1 MKKVY
6 AVHEYGSPSHFNA
19 LDYLIN
25 FNGGVLKYRELNLFK
40 QLGSSIKNL
49 NIIKFRKFILN
60 LFFLLTIFFHKPC
73 KIVLGI
79 APYNYNLWFLRLLF
93 LRHEVYY
100 FTSYT
105 CWDQTRMVHSKFYSD
120 RLLNIWRNFL
130 KNEVKHIFAVSEV
143 TKNELIKNDFSSQD
157 RITVVNHSFK
167 SDIVLPLHTI
177 KTLNFICVSALK
189 KSKGID
195 KLLDIFKKRPDLN
208 LTIVGTGELIA
219 DVQDA
224 ANNYSNIKYLGF
236 IKSFD
241 DLIKIYCDHSF
252 LLLNSQRTAKWE
264 ELFGMVVIEAMA
276 CGVIPI
282 TTDHPGPKEIISHGL
297 DGFICDESNIIDGIN
312 TAIAMTDEEYFKIRA
327 RAITC
332 GAKFS
337 SAKISAKW
345 KFIFN

>member
-1 MKKVY
+1 MKQVY
-6 AVHEYGSPSHFNA
+6 AIHEYGSPSHFNA
-19 LDYLIN
+19 LDYLIH
-25 FNGGVLKYRELNLFK
+25 FNGGVLKYRELNLYK

-49 NIIKFRKFILN
+49 SIIKFRKFFLN

-93 LRHEVYY
+93 IRHEVYY

-105 CWDQTRMVHSKFYSD
+105 CWDQSTMVHSRFYSE
-120 RLLNIWRNFL
+120 RLLKIWKKFL
-130 KNEVKHIFAVSEV
+130 QNEVRHIFAVSEF

-167 SDIVLPLHTI
+167 SDIALPLSTV
-177 KTLNFICVSALK
+177 KTLNFITVSTLK

-195 KLLDIFKKRPDLN
+195 KLLEIFKKHPDLN
-208 LTIVGTGELIA
+208 LTIVGKGELFT
-219 DVQDA
+219 DVQEA

-236 IKSFD
+236 INSFD
-241 DLIKIYCDHSF
+241 DLVKIYCDHSF
-252 LLLNSQRTAKWE
+252 LLLNSQRTKIWE
-264 ELFGMVVIEAMA
+264 ELFGMVIIEAMA

-282 TTDHPGPKEIISHGL
+282 TTDHPGPKEIISHGV
-297 DGFICDESNIIDGIN
+297 DGFICEQSNIIEGIN
-312 TAIAMTDEEYFKIRA
+312 TAIAMTKEEYLTIRA
-327 RAITC
+327 GAITS

-337 SAKISAKW
+337 SSTMSAKW
-345 KFIFN
+345 NLILD